1 MANTTKTAA
10 TSGSSSGKGIWST
23 IKRAA
28 KEHHQSVNA
37 AYSTFYG
44 MGTTGITNSQSSSRT
59 NSART
64 SPSTS
69 QAASPTP
76 RPAPRR
82 STRSA
87 PGLTTRASTPP
98 SGASTAPARPAKAGS
113 SR

>member
-44 MGTTGITNSQSSSRT
+44 MGTAGLTNSQSSSRT

-69 QAASPTP
+69 QAASPHASP
-76 RPAPRR
+76 R
-82 STRSA
+82 TSA
-87 PGLTTRASTPP
+87 EHKKRTRAHHESLNA
-98 SGASTAPARPAKAGS
+98 SVWGLYGASEAR
-113 SR
+113 

>member
-69 QAASPTP
+69 QAASPHASP
-76 RPAPRR
+76 R
-82 STRSA
+82 TSA
-87 PGLTTRASTPP
+87 EHKKRTRAHHESLNA
-98 SGASTAPARPAKAGS
+98 SVWGLYGASEAR
-113 SR
+113 